1 MLDLIFIIHHLLKV
15 GFNFYGGGDINNVL
29 MNFCNED
36 GNDSNLDNGDDSD
49 DDNNFNV
56 SGGPDQLLQ

>member
-1 MLDLIFIIHHLLKV
+1 M
-15 GFNFYGGGDINNVL
+15 NNVL
-29 MNFCNED
+29 INFCNED
-36 GNDSNLDNGDDSD
+36 GNDSNVSNGDDSD